1 MLRIHE
7 SRFRK
12 AAILLVLCLLMSG
25 LSTSAFAADFT
36 DSNSIGGPYR
46 EAVAEMTARGVL
58 AGFPD
63 GAFHPEE
70 TLTREQGAKIVT
82 YMILGDQVNTL
93 HCDKAPFDDVAAD
106 RWSAPCIAWCVE
118 REILLGYGD
127 GWYGPL
133 DTLTGDQFAK
143 MLLCGL
149 SLARGGNYVGLGSA
163 WYSAVREDGKIAKLY
178 EGDAGMM
185 TDQPITREQAT
196 LLAWNAVKA
205 AEAANQPAAPN
216 VPDTPIVPTAPVVP
230 AKPDVPATPTTPTA
244 PTTPDVPTTPDI
256 PQPGGDVET
265 PEIDID
271 PTPTAPE
278 PSVDEQPGDNNDDNG
293 DILLPEVP

>member
-1 MLRIHE
+1 MHRIHE

-12 AAILLVLCLLMSG
+12 AAILLALCLM
-25 LSTSAFAADFT
+25 LSCLSISAFAADFT
-36 DSNSIGGPYR
+36 DSGSIGAPYK

-82 YMILGDQVNTL
+82 YMILGDQVNAL
-93 HCDKAPFDDVAAD
+93 YCDKAPFDDVSAE

-127 GWYGPL
+127 GRYGPM

-149 SLARGGNYVGLGSA
+149 SLARDGNYVGLGSA
-163 WYSAVREDGKIAKLY
+163 WYSAVREDAGSVKLY
-178 EGDAGMM
+178 DGDASMM
-185 TDQPITREQAT
+185 TDWPITRQQAA

-205 AEAANQPAAPN
+205 AEAAKKPTAPN
-216 VPDTPIVPTAPVVP
+216 VPDIPAAPAVPSTPT
-230 AKPDVPATPTTPTA
+230 VPATPVVPITPT
-244 PTTPDVPTTPDI
+244 T

-265 PEIDID
+265 PEIDMD
-271 PTPTAPE
+271 PTPITPE
-278 PSVDEQPGDNNDDNG
+278 PPVDDHPGNNDDNG
-293 DILLPEVP
+293 GILLSEVL